1 MAVSSL
7 ARPMLRAPALRLA
20 SRRFESTAAGKAAE
34 AAKDTAGKAK
44 EYQAKAQQG
53 LSRVT
58 SAAGPAIAGA
68 ARGVTSALGRI
79 GGRTGR
85 FIAFVERRTPLVV
98 YYSKVGFEMGRLVF
112 QGQKMT
118 PPSIAT
124 FQTYYQN
131 LWRSI
136 RTGSIFQAPQNLI
149 HQVRNLSTTQLVT
162 GGVVF
167 AECLGFFTV
176 GEMIGRFKIVG
187 YHGEVGHHH

>member
-7 ARPMLRAPALRLA
+7 ARPVLRSPALRLA

-34 AAKDTAGKAK
+34 AARDAAGKAT

-68 ARGVTSALGRI
+68 ARGVTNALGKI

-85 FIAFVERRTPLVV
+85 LIAFVERRTPFVV
-98 YYSKVGFEMGRLVF
+98 YYSKVGLEMGKLVF

-118 PPSIAT
+118 PPSMAT
-124 FQTYYQN
+124 FQTYYRN
-131 LWRSI
+131 LWRSVQ
-136 RTGSIFQAPQNLI
+136 TGSIFQAPQNFI
-149 HQVRNLSTTQLVT
+149 QQVRNLGTAQLAT
-162 GGVVF
+162 GGVIF

-176 GEMIGRFKIVG
+176 GEMIGRFKLVG
-187 YHGEVGHHH
+187 YHGEVSQHH